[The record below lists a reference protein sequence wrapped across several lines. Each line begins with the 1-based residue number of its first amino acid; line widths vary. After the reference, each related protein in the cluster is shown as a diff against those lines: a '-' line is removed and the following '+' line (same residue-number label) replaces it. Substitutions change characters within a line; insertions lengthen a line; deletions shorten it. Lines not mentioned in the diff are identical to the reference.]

1 MRSTPPE
8 LARSVLEAA
17 PDAMLIIDVDGIIRF
32 INRQITAVF
41 GYQHDEVVGKS
52 IVQLIPERF
61 HVQHVTHRTRFMGDV
76 RLRPMGAG
84 LDLYARRQDGSE
96 FPVEISLS
104 PIDDG
109 GRRLVAAAIRDVTD
123 RNRVRAELILARE
136 TAERARVAADEAREV
151 ADQARELADRAN
163 QGKSRFLTAASHDLR
178 QPLQV
183 LALLNG
189 MLRRSVTE
197 PEAAEALAQQELS
210 IGAMSRLLNTLL
222 DMGKLE
228 SGAIHPEFTE
238 FSVAA
243 LFEELRSEFAG
254 LASSKGLE
262 FRVEPAPVCV
272 HSDIALVEQILR
284 NLVSNAIKYTPSG
297 RVILHCREEKSFVRI
312 EVQDSGIGIAPDQ
325 LPHIYDEFY
334 QVGVSANST
343 RDGYGLGLS
352 IVQRL
357 VKLLDIGLE
366 VRSELGAGSS
376 FAILL
381 PTSSKQVAGKQTEQL
396 SAHNDIMQED
406 HPHILLVEDD
416 QGVRNATRMLLS
428 TEGYQVSPVATL
440 VEALAVARGSKR
452 IDLLVTDYHL
462 GNGETGTQV
471 IAALRQVQGVPIKAV
486 LTTGDTSSAVRE
498 LPLDAGL
505 RLASKPIKA
514 EQLLALIRGLLLE

>member
-1 MRSTPPE
+1 
-8 LARSVLEAA
+8 
-17 PDAMLIIDVDGIIRF
+17 
-32 INRQITAVF
+32 
-41 GYQHDEVVGKS
+41 
-52 IVQLIPERF
+52 
-61 HVQHVTHRTRFMGDV
+61 MGDSRV
-76 RLRPMGAG
+76 RPMGAG

-109 GRRLVAAAIRDVTD
+109 ERHLVAAAIRDITD

-136 TAERARVAADEAREV
+136 TAERA
-151 ADQARELADRAN
+151 N
-163 QGKSRFLTAASHDLR
+163 QGKSRFLAAASHDLR

-197 PEAAEALAQQELS
+197 PEAADALAQQELA

-222 DMGKLE
+222 DIAKLE

-238 FSVAA
+238 FSVDA

-262 FRVEPAPVCV
+262 FRAEPASVCV
-272 HSDIALVEQILR
+272 HSDISLVEQILR

-297 RVILHCREEKSFVRI
+297 RVILRCREEKSFVRI
-312 EVQDSGIGIAPDQ
+312 QVQDSGIGIAPDQ

-357 VKLLDIGLE
+357 VKLLGIGLE

-376 FAILL
+376 FEILL
-381 PTSSKQVAGKQTEQL
+381 PASRRQVAAKQWEKP
-396 SAHNDIMQED
+396 SAQNEIMQMN

-416 QGVRNATRMLLS
+416 QGVRNAMRMLLS
-428 TEGYQVSPVATL
+428 AEGYQVSPVATL
-440 VEALAVARGSKR
+440 LEALAVARSTKR
-452 IDLLVTDYHL
+452 IDLLITDYHL

-471 IAALRQVQGVPIKAV
+471 IAELRQALGTPMKAV
-486 LTTGDTSSAVRE
+486 LTTGDTSSAIRE
-498 LPLDAGL
+498 LPLDSGL

-514 EQLLALIRGLLLE
+514 EQLLALIRGLLQE